1 MTSTTTPYP
10 SLADDAR
17 LVAPAFTSP
26 RELTRAPWSGATWRG
41 VSQTVVGFFWLLVVG
56 IVAMVYVATSAGLVP
71 VFLLGLAMLALVP
84 LASRGFARVEGT
96 RLAAQTGAVVPPA
109 PPRRPE
115 RPGFW
120 ASLSA
125 LLRDSRAWGAV
136 LYAAVSVFTTTL
148 AFALVIGLGGAG
160 LAAIASPAY
169 GPGEIVSDWFGQPR
183 VVQWLALL
191 AGGLVV
197 VWLAALVA
205 QAATLLQ
212 VRMARGMFGRSR
224 ASLELEA
231 ADAARA
237 QAEVRAAHVEQT
249 RTQVVDAA
257 DDERRRIERDLHDGA
272 QQRLVALGVEL
283 GAAKRRAA
291 GDPQA
296 ATEALDHAH
305 REIKET
311 LAELRDLVRGIHP
324 AVLTDRGLDAA
335 LSALAARTPVPV
347 TVDVADPDAL
357 TRCGQAAQAAA
368 YFVAAEALTNVAKH
382 ARATSARVSVRCAD
396 GRLRLVVADDGRGG
410 ASAAPGSGLE
420 GLRSRVAALDG
431 TFDLASP
438 AGAGTTLT
446 VEVPCAS

>member
-1 MTSTTTPYP
+1 MTSTTTLYP

-17 LVAPAFTSP
+17 LVSPAFTSV
-26 RELTRAPWSGATWRG
+26 RDLGRAPWSAATWRG
-41 VSQTVVGFFWLLVVG
+41 VSQTVIGFVWLLTVG
-56 IVAMVYVATSAGLVP
+56 TFALVYVTTSAALVA
-71 VFLLGLAMLALVP
+71 VFFIGLALLALVP
-84 LASRGFARVEGT
+84 LVSRGFARVEGA
-96 RLAAQTGAVVPPA
+96 RLAAQTGAVIPPA
-109 PPRRPE
+109 PPRPAD

-120 ASLSA
+120 AGLGA
-125 LLRDSRAWGAV
+125 LLRDARAWGAV
-136 LYAAVSVFTTTL
+136 LYAAVSVLTVSL
-148 AFALVIGLGGAG
+148 AFSLVVGLAGAG
-160 LAAIASPAY
+160 LGAIAAPLY
-169 GPGEIVSDWFGQPR
+169 GPGEIVSDWFGAPR
-183 VVQWLALL
+183 AVQWLALVA
-191 AGGLVV
+191 AGVAL
-197 VWLAALVA
+197 VWLASLLA

-224 ASLELEA
+224 ASVELEA

-283 GAAKRRAA
+283 GSAKRRAA
-291 GDPQA
+291 TDPSVA
-296 ATEALDHAH
+296 ADALDHAH

-347 TVDVADPDAL
+347 TVDVPDPDSL

-382 ARATSARVSVRCAD
+382 AEATTARVSVRCAE

-410 ASAAPGSGLE
+410 ATAAPGSGLE